1 MIDDLYTP
9 EEVATKLKV
18 ERRSVYRW
26 LLSGKLR
33 GLRAGDTWRIAEQDL
48 MAFLQSRGPGPVAQ
62 PGTDADTVPGDTV
75 VDVGPQHPDYAKWEA
90 YFGLRAQAAKKPG
103 RKPVKQGKS
112 LKDAGRTAR
121 KATKEGRKTR

>member
-1 MIDDLYTP
+1 MIGDLYTP

-48 MAFLQSRGPGPVAQ
+48 IAFLENRGPGSVPQTGA
-62 PGTDADTVPGDTV
+62 DAV
-75 VDVGPQHPDYAKWEA
+75 VEIGPLHPDYARWEA
-90 YFGLRAQAAKKPG
+90 YFGARAQAAK
-103 RKPVKQGKS
+103 KQGKS
-112 LKDAGRTAR
+112 LKDAGRTAP
-121 KATKEGRKTR
+121 KARKEGRKTR